1 MKLFNWKQI
10 WIIGKIDL
18 KVKCCFRFIKEEK
31 IQDEEISNLQAKKM
45 KEKRIQILML
55 ENKLKDLEKEK
66 EINNKNKSQLDLLK
80 SEETKA

>member
-1 MKLFNWKQI
+1 
-10 WIIGKIDL
+10 
-18 KVKCCFRFIKEEK
+18 
-31 IQDEEISNLQAKKM
+31 M